1 MENRATALVKN
12 DEKKPAAAPAVVET
26 EKMFE
31 RFAETSREIARRAFD
46 FFQERGREFG
56 TQLDDWFKAESEVLR
71 QAPVDIT
78 ETSENINVRLAVPGF
93 KPEEIELSI
102 KDDQLFMSG
111 ETRSE
116 DKKEDEMTFYSEW
129 KSNRFCRQFTLPSH
143 VDPENVSA
151 ELKDGILM
159 ITLQKVEPRE
169 PSKIEVKPA

>member
-1 MENRATALVKN
+1 MENRATALAKSE
-12 DEKKPAAAPAVVET
+12 DKKPTATPAMVET

-31 RFAETSREIARRAFD
+31 RFADTSREIARRAFD

-56 TQLDDWFKAESEVLR
+56 TQSDDWFKAESEVLR
-71 QAPVDIT
+71 PAPVDIT
-78 ETSENINVRLAVPGF
+78 ETPEKINVRLAVPGF
-93 KPEEIELSI
+93 KPDEIELSI

-111 ETRSE
+111 ETHTE
-116 DKKEDEMTFYSEW
+116 EKKEEEKTFYSEW

-143 VDPENVSA
+143 VDPENVNA

-159 ITLQKVEPRE
+159 ISLEKVEPRE